1 MLQKTNGNSEL
12 IILNGSRTVT
22 NGILT
27 NIGNGR
33 TKFLPIDSFSVG
45 GTLNNIGTG
54 FDLAVYGTSNVKR
67 LAGSNGL
74 SLDSATSGTVTAKL
88 GGTLVENTTI
98 TAHHYPLALT
108 WDSLTTAH
116 GLNITSSGQ
125 ATGNKALVNIG
136 ITGTSANHSYGLRI
150 LQNRIG
156 TGQG

>member
-1 MLQKTNGNSEL
+1 IL
-12 IILNGSRTVT
+12 LNGSRTVT

-33 TKFLPIDSFSVG
+33 TKFLPIDSF
-45 GTLNNIGTG
+45 
-54 FDLAVYGTSNVKR
+54 VKR
-67 LAGSNGL
+67 LAATNGL
-74 SLDSATSGTVTAKL
+74 SLDTATSGTVTAKL

-136 ITGTSANHSYGLRI
+136 ITGTSANHS
-150 LQNRIG
+150 
-156 TGQG
+156 

>member
-54 FDLAVYGTSNVKR
+54 FDVAVSGTSNVKR
-67 LAGSNGL
+67 LAANNGL
-74 SLDSATSGTVTAKL
+74 TMDSATSGTVTAKL
-88 GGTLVENTTI
+88 GNLFWTE
-98 TAHHYPLALT
+98 TASPLEKPRL
-108 WDSLTTAH
+108 
-116 GLNITSSGQ
+116 
-125 ATGNKALVNIG
+125 
-136 ITGTSANHSYGLRI
+136 
-150 LQNRIG
+150 
-156 TGQG
+156 